1 MFPARNFIRY
11 FDLQSENR
19 PLVPMSDG
27 ANAPAGA
34 APVIPQYLAA
44 VAGVIVEPFLRH
56 YVAQGGWQID
66 FSTLIG
72 RVTFGLII
80 GIMILPAVYK
90 QAFDPQK
97 PILVQLAAIF
107 PMGIGWQSLV
117 GSSAKFLVP

>member
-1 MFPARNFIRY
+1 MSPARNFIRY

-27 ANAPAGA
+27 ANAPSNP
-34 APVIPQYLAA
+34 APVIPQYLTAA
-44 VAGVIVEPFLRH
+44 AGVIVEPFLRN
-56 YVAQGGWQID
+56 YVTQGGWQID
-66 FSTLIG
+66 FNTLTG
-72 RVTFGLII
+72 RVAFGLII
-80 GIMILPAVYK
+80 GIMILPAVYR

-117 GSSAKFLVP
+117 GSPAKFLVP